1 MSSMSTKTTKYV
13 YKSSGG
19 KGESHT
25 TVEHHGSNVD
35 HVALTRLED
44 KLRLC
49 LEDLESE
56 RELRS
61 RIEREKAD
69 LSVQVMQLS
78 ERVEESEG
86 SAESQFE
93 INKKRDMELL
103 KLRKL
108 LEDVHLESEEQT
120 HLMKKN
126 HQQTV
131 VELQDQLDVANKHRG
146 KIEKE
151 KAKFQQ
157 EVYELLSQVE
167 AANKDKITYQKASE
181 KLEVEVHSL
190 TLKHEELHR
199 TVSDVTSIKARISQ
213 ENIQLIK
220 EVQELKVS
228 IENISYLKQQLT
240 SQLDDA
246 KRRLEDDDRR
256 RSMLES
262 SLHTVEMELESVRV
276 QLEEES
282 EARLDLE
289 RQTQRINADCQTWK
303 SKYESEAHA
312 RVEEIEELRRKYQAR
327 IGEQEEQIEGLMAKC
342 AGLEKQKSRLQSEVE
357 VLIIDLEKSNSTAR
371 DLQKRVDQLERLN
384 GDLKSKL
391 DELAALLEQAQRDN
405 RAKQSE
411 IQRLTHELDKTRE
424 AKDALT
430 RDNKKLASD
439 NVELKAQISDITRK
453 YHELEVEVRRLENER
468 EELSSAYKEAEN
480 GRKVEEQR
488 AQRLGA
494 ELNQVRHEYEKRL
507 NEKEEEVEIIRK
519 QMTIEIEQ
527 LNAKLVEAETR
538 LKTEVTRIKKKLQI
552 QITELEMSLDVANK
566 NNIELQKT
574 VKKMSLQLTEMGGH
588 YDEVQRQLQVT
599 LDQLGVSQRRVQA
612 LQAELE
618 EMRGNLDAAMRAKRS
633 AEQSYEEAHTRVN
646 ELTTINVNLS
656 AAKSKLEQEYGSI
669 SADYDEISKELRMA
683 DDRVQKTQVELKHTL
698 DILHEEQERVVKIES
713 IKKSLEIEVKNVS
726 MRLEE
731 VESNA
736 IAGGKRIIG
745 KLESRVRDLEM
756 ELDSEKRCHS
766 ETTKVLR
773 KKERHVKELMLASD
787 EDRSNVHILQEQID
801 KMSQKCNLYKRQLD
815 EQESNSSGNLTRVR
829 RFQRELEAAEERAE
843 TAESNLSL
851 VRAKHRTFVTSSQ
864 VPGLSSSYSITET
877 TTKETM

>member
-1 MSSMSTKTTKYV
+1 MSTSKVTKYS
-13 YKSSGG
+13 YKSSSGG
-19 KGESHT
+19 KGDTSVHIESH
-25 TVEHHGSNVD
+25 GVD
-35 HVALTRLED
+35 HASLQRLED

-56 RELRS
+56 RELRQ
-61 RIEREKAD
+61 RVEREKAD

-108 LEDVHLESEEQT
+108 LEDVHLESEEVT
-120 HLMKKN
+120 HTLKKK
-126 HQQTV
+126 HQ
-131 VELQDQLDVANKHRG
+131 EAIIDLQDQVEVAMKHKA

-151 KAKFQQ
+151 KSHFQQ

-167 AANKDKITYQKASE
+167 ASNKEKLVYQKSAE
-181 KLEVEVHSL
+181 KFETQVHDL
-190 TLKHEELHR
+190 NLRLEELNR
-199 TVSDVTSIKARISQ
+199 TVSDITSIKARVSQ
-213 ENIQLIK
+213 ENIQLVK

-228 IENISYLKQQLT
+228 IENVTYLKTQLT
-240 SQLDDA
+240 TQLDDA

-256 RSMLES
+256 RSQLES

-289 RQTQRINADCQTWK
+289 RQLQRVNADCLTWK
-303 SKYESEAHA
+303 SKYEGEAQA
-312 RVEEIEELRRKYQAR
+312 RVEEVEELRRKYQAR

-357 VLIIDLEKSNSTAR
+357 ILIIDLEKSNGTAR

-430 RDNKKLASD
+430 RENKKLSNDMSECKGHLSD
-439 NVELKAQISDITRK
+439 LTRK

-480 GRKVEEQR
+480 ARKVEESR
-488 AQRLGA
+488 AQRLAG
-494 ELNQVRHEYEKRL
+494 ELNSVRHEYEKQL
-507 NEKEEEVEIIRK
+507 NMKEEEIETIRK
-519 QMTIEIEQ
+519 QMTVEIEV
-527 LNAKLVEAETR
+527 LNSKLVEAETR
-538 LKTEVTRIKKKLQI
+538 LKTEITRIKKKFQV

-574 VKKMSLQLTEMGGH
+574 VKKMSLQLTEMSGH

-618 EMRGNLDAAMRAKRS
+618 EMRANLDAAMRAKRG
-633 AEQSYEEAHTRVN
+633 AEQQYEEAHSRVN

-656 AAKSKLEQEYGSI
+656 AAKSKLEQEYGMI
-669 SADYDEISKELRMA
+669 SADYDEISKELKMA

-698 DILHEEQERVVKIES
+698 DLLHEEQERVVKIES

-731 VESNA
+731 VECNA

-756 ELDSEKRCHS
+756 ELDQEKRCHS

-773 KKERHVKELMLASD
+773 KKERHTKELMLASD
-787 EDRSNVHILQEQID
+787 EDRNNLHVLQEQID
-801 KMSQKCNLYKRQLD
+801 KMQQKCNLYKRQLE
-815 EQESNSSGNLTRVR
+815 EQEANSTGNLTRVR

-843 TAESNLSL
+843 TAESNLSM

-864 VPGLSSSYSITET
+864 VPGLSASYTVTES
-877 TTKETM
+877 TTKETY